1 MITKIVRVLNTQ
13 INDFLRMLDFINPKF
28 RFVFLGSLYIVVVFT
43 IITKVS
49 KNILQPTELEHYTNS
64 FKLYNSIQDVLMM
77 IFQIWFFYVAFLGF
91 KEGIKNKR

>member
-28 RFVFLGSLYIVVVFT
+28 RFVFLGSLYIVVVFS

-49 KNILQPTELEHYTNS
+49 KNILQPNELEHYTDN
-64 FKLYNSIQDVLMM
+64 FKLYNSIQEILFTLFESW
-77 IFQIWFFYVAFLGF
+77 IFFIVFLGF
-91 KEGIKNKR
+91 REGIKHKR